1 MSTLVSVRQDLVLIW
16 TITYLS
22 HESNNIL
29 INDDTSRGVDFPLI
43 ALPMVTPRRSSLADS
58 SFVRSISDD
67 TDDGVDVVGVGGF
80 AFFVALLSFEGVDGD
95 DGVDDVD
102 GGGFEG
108 CANVVFSEGFV
119 RAVGV
124 RATSGFRDDE
134 GAAAGCFDVATSSTF
149 LTVTSSLATGL
160 TMLVSVVTDDGGGDG
175 VDAECCWDTLVGD
188 DDEVIVGTAI
198 MSR

>member
-1 MSTLVSVRQDLVLIW
+1 VLIW

-67 TDDGVDVVGVGGF
+67 TDDGVDVVGVDGF
-80 AFFVALLSFEGVDGD
+80 AFFVVLLSFEGVDGD
-95 DGVDDVD
+95 DGVGDVD

-108 CANVVFSEGFV
+108 CANVAFSEGFV

-124 RATSGFRDDE
+124 RATSGFRDD

-160 TMLVSVVTDDGGGDG
+160 TMLVSVVTDGGGRGDG
-175 VDAECCWDTLVGD
+175 VDGECCWDTLVGVGD
-188 DDEVIVGTAI
+188 DDEVIVGAAI
-198 MSR
+198 MRR